1 MTITSTI
8 TPSTPTSGASLL
20 NEAPAYISR
29 TAAVTKAMK
38 DELAKAQD
46 QRNALRQYVIHLR
59 TAGNGYRTREAG
71 DSWESANAR
80 LMEDT
85 RKVLETTAI
94 SVNLDRVDEVV
105 EQLTAFN
112 PQVRTAAEASAC
124 RKASTRLLRTSGELH
139 SLCEEHRIL
148 TGFAQ
153 KVAEQGASFGIARP
167 RHTEGDWGPAD
178 NNLRNAAKKELRDSF
193 DV

>member
-8 TPSTPTSGASLL
+8 RLSSATSGVTSQ

-29 TAAVTKAMK
+29 TAAVTKAVK
-38 DELAKAQD
+38 DELARAQE
-46 QRNALRQYVIHLR
+46 QRNALREYVIHLR
-59 TAGNGYRTREAG
+59 TAGNGYRSREAG
-71 DSWESANAR
+71 ESWENANAQ
-80 LMEDT
+80 LMRDT
-85 RKVLETTAI
+85 RKILETTAI
-94 SVNLDRVDEVV
+94 SVNLDRVDEVL

-124 RKASTRLLRTSGELH
+124 RQARTRLFRASGELH
-139 SLCEEHRIL
+139 SLCKEHRIL
-148 TGFAQ
+148 TSFVQ